1 MGILVA
7 LSGLD
12 GSGKTTQGK
21 LIKELCITNGIKA
34 HYVHLKTIDTKE
46 VYFKVSAK
54 AKAYMKEN
62 HLELKEDRN
71 ALRNI
76 ISALLFYEKVENEV
90 LVALSSYDVVIVD
103 RYIDSAICY
112 HLLENGD
119 YRSVEK
125 IYAQIKKPDINV
137 FLDLGINTCC
147 ERIKQRNETTK
158 YENEES
164 FKVAYSY
171 YSSRKEKFMWLDAN
185 QDRDVIAKEIFNQII
200 NKISEG
206 A

>member
-62 HLELKEDRN
+62 HSELKEDRN

-76 ISALLFYEKVENEV
+76 ISALLFYEKLRMKFQLLFPVTMWSQ
-90 LVALSSYDVVIVD
+90 LIVIQ
-103 RYIDSAICY
+103 IQAICY